1 MKSSI
6 PFRISGLPLE
16 QFVPWFEFTDAEL
29 ASRGAIRQV
38 CDKRPGFPCRVSLVD
53 AHPGEPLI
61 LLPYRHHAV
70 EGPYQ
75 SSGPIFVRE
84 AAEPARLDINEVP
97 EVVRLRLMSI
107 RAYDIQGLM
116 VASEVIEGRDIEKQ
130 IETFFTDEQIAYLH
144 LHNARAGCYSCRVDH
159 GSDS

>member
-1 MKSSI
+1 MKSSV

-16 QFVPWFEFTDAEL
+16 QFIPWFRFTDAEL
-29 ASRGAIRQV
+29 ASRNAARQI
-38 CDKRPGFPCRVSLVD
+38 CDKSPGFPCRVSLVD
-53 AHPGEPLI
+53 AVPGEKVI

-70 EGPYQ
+70 AGPYQ

-84 AAEPARLDINEVP
+84 AATPARLDMNEVP

-107 RAYDIQGLM
+107 RAYDNQGMM

-130 IETFFTDEQIAYLH
+130 IETLFTDEQINYLH
-144 LHNARAGCYSCRVDH
+144 LHNARAGCYSCRVDR
-159 GSDS
+159 GL